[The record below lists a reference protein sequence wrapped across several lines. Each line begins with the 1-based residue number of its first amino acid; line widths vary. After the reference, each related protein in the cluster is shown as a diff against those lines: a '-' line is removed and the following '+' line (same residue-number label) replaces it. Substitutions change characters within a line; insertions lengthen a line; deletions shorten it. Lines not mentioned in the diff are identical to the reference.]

1 MTNENKPPMFGASA
15 TFDPATYEPRSG
27 KSALTNELMA
37 EFAGKPEALAAET
50 EIQPVT
56 KTRRARRSSHKDVA
70 VQPSIE
76 SIEEK
81 LYQRELDRPA
91 VRQALFAIECAQVKR
106 DSISRKLCS
115 GSTAVT
121 VADLAR
127 WEDGLKAAK
136 AELLEIAT
144 KQPILM
150 RHPLLVGVGHP
161 QLNGHVQH

>member
-1 MTNENKPPMFGASA
+1 MST
-15 TFDPATYEPRSG
+15 
-27 KSALTNELMA
+27 
-37 EFAGKPEALAAET
+37 ET

-56 KTRRARRSSHKDVA
+56 KTRRARRSSHEEVA

-76 SIEEK
+76 SIEERS
-81 LYQRELDRPA
+81 YQRELDRPA
-91 VRQALFAIECAQVKR
+91 VRQALLAIECAQAKR
-106 DSISRKLCS
+106 DSISRKLCG

-150 RHPLLVGVGHP
+150 RHPLLVGVATHS
-161 QLNGHVQH
+161 

>member
-1 MTNENKPPMFGASA
+1 MST
-15 TFDPATYEPRSG
+15 
-27 KSALTNELMA
+27 
-37 EFAGKPEALAAET
+37 ET

-56 KTRRARRSSHKDVA
+56 KARRARRSSHEEVA

-76 SIEEK
+76 SIEERS
-81 LYQRELDRPA
+81 YQRELDRPA
-91 VRQALFAIECAQVKR
+91 VRQAIFAIECAQAKR
-106 DSISRKLCS
+106 DSISRKLC
-115 GSTAVT
+115 GRSTAVT

-150 RHPLLVGVGHP
+150 RHPLLVGVATHS
-161 QLNGHVQH
+161 

>member
-1 MTNENKPPMFGASA
+1 MTNDNKPPMFGPS
-15 TFDPATYEPRSG
+15 TVIDPATHEPRSG
-27 KSALTNELMA
+27 KSTLMNELTA
-37 EFAGKPEALAAET
+37 ELT

-56 KTRRARRSSHKDVA
+56 KTRRARRGSHEEVA

-81 LYQRELDRPA
+81 LYQREIDRPT
-91 VRQALFAIECAQVKR
+91 VRQALFAIECAQAKR
-106 DSISRKLCS
+106 DSISRKLCG

-121 VADLAR
+121 VADLAC

-150 RHPLLVGVGHP
+150 RHPLLVGVAIHS
-161 QLNGHVQH
+161 

>member
-1 MTNENKPPMFGASA
+1 MST
-15 TFDPATYEPRSG
+15 
-27 KSALTNELMA
+27 
-37 EFAGKPEALAAET
+37 ET
-50 EIQPVT
+50 ESNLVT
-56 KTRRARRSSHKDVA
+56 KTRRTRRSSHEEVA

-76 SIEEK
+76 SIEER

-91 VRQALFAIECAQVKR
+91 VRQALFAIECAQAKR
-106 DSISRKLCS
+106 DSISRKLCG

-121 VADLAR
+121 ISDLGR

-150 RHPLLVGVGHP
+150 RHPLLVGVAT
-161 QLNGHVQH
+161 NN

>member
-1 MTNENKPPMFGASA
+1 MINDNKPPMFGPSA
-15 TFDPATYEPRSG
+15 VIDPSPHEPRSG
-27 KSALTNELMA
+27 KSALMNELMA
-37 EFAGKPEALAAET
+37 EFAGKP
-50 EIQPVT
+50 VT
-56 KTRRARRSSHKDVA
+56 KTRRTRRSSHEEVA

-81 LYQRELDRPA
+81 LYQREFDRPA
-91 VRQALFAIECAQVKR
+91 VRQALFAIESAQAKR
-106 DSISRKLCS
+106 DSISRKLCG

-136 AELLEIAT
+136 AELPEIAT

-150 RHPLLVGVGHP
+150 RHPFLVGVATHD
-161 QLNGHVQH
+161 

>member
-1 MTNENKPPMFGASA
+1 MTNDNKPPMFGPSA
-15 TFDPATYEPRSG
+15 MFDPSTHEPRSG
-27 KSALTNELMA
+27 KSALMNELTA
-37 EFAGKPEALAAET
+37 ELT

-56 KTRRARRSSHKDVA
+56 KKRRARRSSHEERA

-81 LYQRELDRPA
+81 LYQREIDRPVVQQA
-91 VRQALFAIECAQVKR
+91 VFAIECAQAKR
-106 DSISRKLCS
+106 DSISRKLCG

-121 VADLAR
+121 VADLAN

-150 RHPLLVGVGHP
+150 RHPLLVGVAIHS
-161 QLNGHVQH
+161 

>member
-1 MTNENKPPMFGASA
+1 MTTDNKPPMFGPSA
-15 TFDPATYEPRSG
+15 VIDPATYEPRSG
-27 KSALTNELMA
+27 KSALMNELMA
-37 EFAGKPEALAAET
+37 EFAGKPKDLAETITET

-56 KTRRARRSSHKDVA
+56 KTRRARRSSHEDVA

-76 SIEEK
+76 EK
-81 LYQRELDRPA
+81 MYQRDLDRPA
-91 VRQALFAIECAQVKR
+91 VRQALFAIECAQAKR
-106 DSISRKLCS
+106 DSISRKLCG

-121 VADLAR
+121 VADLAC

-150 RHPLLVGVGHP
+150 RHPLLVGVATHS
-161 QLNGHVQH
+161 